1 MELNCTLPPPS
12 LKVPYNPSLLSRPS
26 KCDSAICAP
35 SRFPFG
41 LTFGGTLI
49 TLVIVAVV
57 VVVEGDEAELDAAA
71 PDALGAAEAD
81 AAPPHC

>member
-1 MELNCTLPPPS
+1 MSHIIPLP
-12 LKVPYNPSLLSRPS
+12 SRPA
-26 KCDSAICAP
+26 KCDSAICA
-35 SRFPFG
+35 STSSAPFG

-49 TLVIVAVV
+49 TLVIVAADAVAA

-71 PDALGAAEAD
+71 ADALGAAEAH

>member
-1 MELNCTLPPPS
+1 MSHIIPLP
-12 LKVPYNPSLLSRPS
+12 SRPA
-26 KCDSAICAP
+26 KCDSAICA
-35 SRFPFG
+35 STSSAPFG

-49 TLVIVAVV
+49 TLAVIVA

-71 PDALGAAEAD
+71 ADALGAAEAH